1 VAAAYRA
8 PVWHE
13 VDEAETSGRAVVL
26 RHGHVMR
33 WVMLALFPAAFWL
46 AWYGHTIL
54 AAHGGV

>member
-1 VAAAYRA
+1 V
-8 PVWHE
+8 PQVWHE

-33 WVMLALFPAAFWL
+33 RVMLALFPAAFWL
-46 AWYGHTIL
+46 AWFGHGIL